1 MNVNLLW
8 RLVMV
13 RDGIDWEGMSL
24 HDKSRYLKIR
34 EVLNT
39 ELEDNLVNMG
49 DEEFTHSLKDR
60 IESDFPRS
68 RNNNEQFVSLVMRCL
83 HSVTTRESLILRM
96 RHGLGEYDREHTLS
110 EISEVIGVTPSR
122 IGSILTKSYQRFRH
136 PLRRVM
142 IKPLYDSIQH

>member
-1 MNVNLLW
+1 MI
-8 RLVMV
+8 

-24 HDKSRYLKIR
+24 RDKSRYDKIR
-34 EVLNT
+34 KVLDT
-39 ELEDNLVNMG
+39 ELEDNLVSM
-49 DEEFTHSLKDR
+49 DEEYFTHSLTDVL
-60 IESDFPRS
+60 ESSCPRS
-68 RNNNEQFVSLVMRCL
+68 SNNNEQFISLVMRCL
-83 HSVTTRESLILRM
+83 NTVTTRESLILKM

>member
-1 MNVNLLW
+1 MI
-8 RLVMV
+8 

-49 DEEFTHSLKDR
+49 NEEFTHSLKDI
-60 IESDFPRS
+60 IETDFPRS

-122 IGSILTKSYQRFRH
+122 IGSILTKSYQRFHH

>member
-1 MNVNLLW
+1 MI
-8 RLVMV
+8 

-24 HDKSRYLKIR
+24 HDKSRYDKIR
-34 EVLNT
+34 KVLDT
-39 ELEDNLVNMG
+39 ELEDNLVSM
-49 DEEFTHSLKDR
+49 DEEYFTHSLTD
-60 IESDFPRS
+60 ILESSCPRS
-68 RNNNEQFVSLVMRCL
+68 SNNNEQFISLVMRCL
-83 HSVTTRESLILRM
+83 NTVTTRESLILRM